1 MNPIIPIYAE
11 LVKSGDKTIKQVP
24 TQLRKDVQK
33 LLDAGEANA

>member
-11 LVKSGDKTIKQVP
+11 LVRNSDKKIKEVP
-24 TQLRKDVQK
+24 AHLRKEVQK